1 MTTISAKARSAWALG
16 AIIAVACWAMHAS
29 LAQATVP
36 SFTWAGHSTS
46 SAKWSDAGNWAGG
59 IAPTSSENIG
69 TLAFPRL
76 TSVACTIEEESHPCY
91 ISDNDLTGLT
101 AEALQIDDGDSY
113 VIGGEPV
120 TLGSDGLTASPGSGA
135 TGPAGDFMLMPL
147 KLSSSQTWS
156 ITGAASIGSNGV
168 FFGGDITGLGS
179 ALTLELGE
187 GPGVYLENSTE
198 VGPLKIDGANTA
210 QAGVFNGFVAL
221 EEGELNSSDLEPVSV
236 GHILMFAAGA
246 VGPLTTDHA
255 ELSVGSGVKP
265 AGSLEA
271 PSVKLDSASHLG
283 FEISG
288 AGATPRQ
295 DYSQLLSTGSV
306 DLEGASFEVV
316 LHPPEEGKPC
326 PSLVPGTTYTFI
338 STTGQLSGAFANAPE
353 HGAEVPIRIGQG
365 CAQSSHKLRIGY
377 HTTGATE
384 TVTGTV
390 DAELKEAQE
399 REAKEGQEREAK
411 ERNERE
417 RQEREVAE
425 REASRN
431 EEALNQQHARQA
443 AEEVRSHEQEA
454 ASATAKRQEEEV
466 AAVRKSQEEAA
477 ARGGVLS
484 AKEGV
489 PDATLASASLQ
500 ASGSGA
506 VPIKISCP
514 TGESSCTGTVTLRT
528 LSAVSIATANKK
540 TVLNLA
546 AGPFT
551 VPGGSTR
558 TIVLHLSA
566 KARALLARLHVLRVR
581 AAVLAR
587 DPAGATHASQAIAT
601 LHAPKT
607 RHHQG

>member
-1 MTTISAKARSAWALG
+1 M
-16 AIIAVACWAMHAS
+16 
-29 LAQATVP
+29 
-36 SFTWAGHSTS
+36 
-46 SAKWSDAGNWAGG
+46 
-59 IAPTSSENIG
+59 
-69 TLAFPRL
+69 
-76 TSVACTIEEESHPCY
+76 
-91 ISDNDLTGLT
+91 
-101 AEALQIDDGDSY
+101 
-113 VIGGEPV
+113 
-120 TLGSDGLTASPGSGA
+120 
-135 TGPAGDFMLMPL
+135 
-147 KLSSSQTWS
+147 
-156 ITGAASIGSNGV
+156 
-168 FFGGDITGLGS
+168 
-179 ALTLELGE
+179 
-187 GPGVYLENSTE
+187 
-198 VGPLKIDGANTA
+198 
-210 QAGVFNGFVAL
+210 
-221 EEGELNSSDLEPVSV
+221 SV

-443 AEEVRSHEQEA
+443 AEEVQEPRTGSGLRDRQTPGGRS
-454 ASATAKRQEEEV
+454 RRREEKPG
-466 AAVRKSQEEAA
+466 R
-477 ARGGVLS
+477 
-484 AKEGV
+484 
-489 PDATLASASLQ
+489 
-500 ASGSGA
+500 SGSQRRSSQRERRCA
-506 VPIKISCP
+506 RRHS
-514 TGESSCTGTVTLRT
+514 GERLF
-528 LSAVSIATANKK
+528 
-540 TVLNLA
+540 
-546 AGPFT
+546 AGQ
-551 VPGGSTR
+551 
-558 TIVLHLSA
+558 
-566 KARALLARLHVLRVR
+566 RVR
-581 AAVLAR
+581 C
-587 DPAGATHASQAIAT
+587 GADQDQLSD
-601 LHAPKT
+601 
-607 RHHQG
+607 R